1 MPSARKRKA
10 RSETRPQQGQARASA
25 STKGSHQ
32 RSGGGTIVA
41 GILAPHPP
49 HLVYAENPPQNE
61 PRSEGGWESIRWGY
75 DRLRRN
81 LDPAEYDVLI
91 VHSPHWRTV
100 VGHHFLGVPH
110 FSSLSVDPV
119 FPNLFRYHFDLDVD
133 VELAEAIHDEARAAG
148 LVTKMMRNPS
158 FRVDYGTITSC
169 HMVNPK
175 WDRPIVGLSSNAAF
189 FYFSS
194 DVGQEQMLALGEAT
208 RRAVEKSGRRAVLLA
223 SNSLSH
229 RHFTVEPPI
238 PEDMSHE
245 HSYHHGQYLWDMRM
259 LDHMRAG
266 RTRQLIDEIPD
277 FIEQTESEANAGCLS
292 WLIGALGFPTY
303 PAEVHGYGTVIGTG
317 NAVVEWRPPASRSA
331 AGIGRQPSPMV
342 RPVSRNAKKSALALG
357 APSRGADGGRIE
369 ADPRPRGA
377 TAHQIEEAPRSHGAS
392 AVGVEGDSR
401 PGGAVAGYI
410 VPGMPQPL
418 LAPDRSAGWGALRQ
432 AFDAARTEIEALG
445 ADLLLLYSTQWISVI
460 GHQIQAQ
467 PEPEW
472 VHVDPEWHELGDMPY
487 RFRMDS
493 TFASAYEK
501 SARERGLHARTVAYH
516 GFPIDTGTVVALKL
530 LDPDNRIPACVVS
543 CNMYS
548 DRAETVVLGKAA
560 ADALR
565 TTGRRAVCV
574 AVTALSNRL
583 FTQPIDPAEDRI
595 SSLKDDE
602 WNRKLLEILAEG
614 RIEDVSQLARQF
626 SSQAHADQK
635 LKAIWW
641 LASVLGQNNDYK
653 GRVFEYQPLW
663 GTGGAV
669 VGLLPSLRAASNLEF
684 DEEDTEFYSGERG
697 VLSPTGPG
705 GRKATSGGVALRG
718 RSRDAA
724 SKSGRRSASPAGSQT
739 ASATKHIDSGAGIRT
754 EAAPDPVGA
763 YPHARRV
770 GDLLYLSGIGPRQAR
785 TNDIPGGPVHDA
797 SGAALDYDVAA
808 QTRAVI
814 ENVRIVLEAA
824 GSSLDRV
831 LDVTVFLIDMQRDFD
846 TFNRVYAE
854 TLGPI
859 APTRT
864 TVEVRALPTPIAVE
878 LKIIARC
885 NDTAPTTDSSTP
897 K

>member
-1 MPSARKRKA
+1 MASTRKRKTQI
-10 RSETRPQQGQARASA
+10 ETRQRPLPARARTSA
-25 STKGSHQ
+25 SDKSSGQ
-32 RSGGGTIVA
+32 KSGGGAIVA

-75 DRLRRN
+75 ERLRRN
-81 LDPAEYDVLI
+81 LDPADFDVLI

-175 WDRPIVGLSSNAAF
+175 WDRPIVGISSNAAF

-194 DVGQEQMLALGEAT
+194 EVGQEQMIALGEAT

-266 RTRQLIDEIPD
+266 RTRQLIDELPD

-292 WLIGALGFPTY
+292 WLIAALGFPTY

-317 NAVVEWRPPASRSA
+317 NAVVEWKPPASSSPA
-331 AGIGRQPSPMV
+331 TAGVGRQLSPRV
-342 RPVSRNAKKSALALG
+342 RPVSRDARTTKNSVPQATA
-357 APSRGADGGRIE
+357 APSRRDRRTDGSATAVHIE
-369 ADPRPRGA
+369 GDPRP
-377 TAHQIEEAPRSHGAS
+377 
-392 AVGVEGDSR
+392 
-401 PGGAVAGYI
+401 PGGAIAGYI

-418 LAPDRSAGWGALRQ
+418 LAPDRSASWRALRQ
-432 AFDAARTEIEALG
+432 AFDAARSEIESLD

-460 GHQIQAQ
+460 GHQIQAH

-472 VHVDPEWHELGDMPY
+472 VHVDPEWHELGNMPY
-487 RFRMDS
+487 RFRMDP
-493 TFASAYEK
+493 TFAAAYEK

-548 DRAETVVLGKAA
+548 DRAETLVLGKAA

-565 TTGRRAVCV
+565 ATGRRAVCV

-583 FTQPIDPAEDRI
+583 FTQPIDPTQDRI

-626 SSQAHADQK
+626 TSQAHADQK

-641 LASVLGQNNDYK
+641 LASVLGQNNNYK

-663 GTGGAV
+663 GTGAAV
-669 VGLLPSLRAASNLEF
+669 VGLLPSMRAASNLEF
-684 DEEDTEFYSGERG
+684 DEEDAEFYSGERG
-697 VLSPTGPG
+697 VLSTTGPG
-705 GRKATSGGVALRG
+705 GRTVTAREHSGSV
-718 RSRDAA
+718 
-724 SKSGRRSASPAGSQT
+724 
-739 ASATKHIDSGAGIRT
+739 AGIHAD
-754 EAAPDPVGA
+754 AAPDPVGA

-785 TNDIPGGPVHDA
+785 TNAIPGGPVRDP

-814 ENVRIVLEAA
+814 DNVRIVLEAA

-854 TLGPI
+854 TFGPI

-885 NDTAPTTDSSTP
+885 DDGAPA
-897 K
+897 